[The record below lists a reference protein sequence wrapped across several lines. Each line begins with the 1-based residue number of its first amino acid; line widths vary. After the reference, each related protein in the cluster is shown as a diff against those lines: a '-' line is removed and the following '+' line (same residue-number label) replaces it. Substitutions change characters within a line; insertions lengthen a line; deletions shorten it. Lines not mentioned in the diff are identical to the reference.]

1 MNKNILLLLSNDFDN
16 NLELNEICK
25 IRANYAYSFYNEG
38 DIIFTL
44 GWKGKFSKE
53 SISSEMKKY
62 LIKNYELPNNLII
75 SISESKD
82 TVGDAFFSRLYIN
95 KLGLVHRKLK
105 VVTSDWHL
113 PRVEFIFNTIFPNVE
128 IEYYG
133 IHTPGGDII
142 KEKQSLEIYKE
153 TFKGVDFN
161 NFDEIRQRLY
171 TKHKL
176 YYNYNNQ

>member
-1 MNKNILLLLSNDFDN
+1 MNKNILILLSNDFDY
-16 NLELNEICK
+16 NLQLNEISK
-25 IRANYAYSFYNEG
+25 IRANYAYSYYNEG
-38 DIIFTL
+38 DKIFTL

-53 SISSEMKKY
+53 SISIEMKKY
-62 LIKNYELPNNLII
+62 LMKNYELPNNLII
-75 SISESKD
+75 PISESRD

-95 KLGLVHRKLK
+95 KLDLVYRKLK

-113 PRVEFIFNTIFPNVE
+113 PRVEYIFNTIFPNDQ
-128 IEYYG
+128 IEYHG

-161 NFDEIRQRLY
+161 NFDEIKQRLFS
-171 TKHKL
+171 KHKL
-176 YYNYNNQ
+176 YYKF